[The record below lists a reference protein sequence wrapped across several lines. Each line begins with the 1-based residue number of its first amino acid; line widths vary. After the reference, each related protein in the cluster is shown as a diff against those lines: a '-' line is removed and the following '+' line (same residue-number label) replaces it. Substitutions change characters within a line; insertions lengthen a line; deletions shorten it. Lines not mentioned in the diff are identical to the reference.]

1 MLLTELFSQ
10 LDEATYAAVYDNPRT
25 GETAYVTK
33 RPNGT
38 YYGYTNKYDFVAQDE
53 EELLYKLKMW
63 GFKINPVGAEKVYRE
78 SAGVGVV
85 AGNKKMAK
93 DPRYAM
99 SMTVDV
105 KPGETQRQ
113 AAKFGNKT
121 NKLGRPPIMDPSG
134 KIHEAAMSTT
144 IQGRNPISAGARGLM
159 AARWKY
165 DTIVKGVEGKN
176 MMGAVARLASQLD
189 DMEQIDYASIDD
201 VMQNISVAFQVD
213 PKDLHNAFIAK
224 YKLTPDAFAA
234 KLKHDRQNRPKSV

>member
-1 MLLTELFSQ
+1 LFSQ
-10 LDEATYAAVYDNPRT
+10 LEEATYASVYDNPRT

-38 YYGYTNKYDFVAQDE
+38 YYGYTNKYDFIAQDE

-63 GFKINPVGAEKVYRE
+63 GFKINPVGAEKVYSE

-85 AGNKKMAK
+85 AGNKKMAR
-93 DPRYAM
+93 DPRYSN
-99 SMTVDV
+99 SMTVDI

-165 DTIVKGVEGKN
+165 DTVVRGVEGKN
-176 MMGAVARLASQLD
+176 MIGAVARLASQLD
-189 DMEQIDYASIDD
+189 DIEQIDYASIDD

-213 PKDLHNAFIAK
+213 PKDLHDAFIAK

-234 KLKHDRQNRPKSV
+234 KLKHDRANRPKSV

>member
-63 GFKINPVGAEKVYRE
+63 GFKINPVGAEKVYHE

>member
-1 MLLTELFSQ
+1 
-10 LDEATYAAVYDNPRT
+10 
-25 GETAYVTK
+25 
-33 RPNGT
+33 
-38 YYGYTNKYDFVAQDE
+38 
-53 EELLYKLKMW
+53 MW
-63 GFKINPVGAEKVYRE
+63 GFKINPVGAEKVYHE

-85 AGNKKMAK
+85 AGNKKMAR

-121 NKLGRPPIMDPSG
+121 NKLGSPPIMDPSG

-165 DTIVKGVEGKN
+165 DVLVRGAETKN
-176 MMGAVARLASQLD
+176 LLGATSLLADELD
-189 DMEQIDYASIDD
+189 SIEKTDYASIDD
-201 VMQNISVAFQVD
+201 LMQKISAQFNID
-213 PKDLHNAFIAK
+213 PKDLHNSFIKK
-224 YKLTPDAFAA
+224 YKLTPDKYAV
-234 KLKHDRQNRPKSV
+234 KLKHDRENRPKSV